1 MSRPEIQDTSSD
13 LIVET
18 GDDLGLTVI
27 HSQSPT
33 RIFFRRFV
41 HNKLALIGAGIILI
55 MMVVAV
61 AAPILAPYDP
71 QYQDYRSLYGT
82 PSAAHLLGT
91 DQLGR
96 DMLSRIMFGARVS
109 MAASVIAVLI
119 ALVIGVPIG
128 LIAGY
133 YKGILGEWIIMRIV
147 DAVQAFPF
155 LILALALEATLGIS
169 FLNAMIAIGIGFSPA
184 FIRIVRG
191 EVLRVGAQDYILACR
206 AIGTPDWRVILRH
219 VLPNSLP
226 PLLVLTSVS
235 MAGAVLAEAG
245 LSFLGLGVSP
255 PTPSWGVML
264 TDAQSYIL
272 LSYNLAIWPGIAIFL
287 VVFGFNVLGDGVR
300 DSLDP
305 RFSP

>member
-1 MSRPEIQDTSSD
+1 MSHEFEDSSPV

-33 RIFFRRFV
+33 RIFLRRFV
-41 HNKLALIGAGIILI
+41 HNRLAIVGALIILLMLI
-55 MMVVAV
+55 VAL
-61 AAPILAPYDP
+61 AAPVLSPYDP
-71 QYQDYRSLYGT
+71 QAQDYNNLYST
-82 PSAAHLLGT
+82 PTLKHLMGT

-96 DMLSRIMFGARVS
+96 DMLSRIIYGARIS
-109 MAASVIAVLI
+109 MAASVIAVVL

-128 LIAGY
+128 LVAGY
-133 YKGILGEWIIMRIV
+133 YRGILGEWIIMRIV
-147 DAVQAFPF
+147 DAVQSFPF
-155 LILALALEATLGIS
+155 LVLALALEATLGIS
-169 FLNAMIAIGIGFSPA
+169 FFNAMVAIGVGFSPA

-191 EVLRVGAQDYILACR
+191 EVLRVGTQDYILACR
-206 AIGTPDWRVILRH
+206 AIGTPDWRIILRH

-245 LSFLGLGVSP
+245 LAFLGLGVAP

-264 TDAQSYIL
+264 TDAQSYMFID
-272 LSYNLAIWPGIAIFL
+272 YNLAIWPGLAIFL

>member
-1 MSRPEIQDTSSD
+1 MNPELQDTSPV
-13 LIVET
+13 LMVET
-18 GDDLGLTVI
+18 GDDLGLTII

-33 RIFFRRFV
+33 RIFLRRFV
-41 HNKLALIGAGIILI
+41 HNRLAMIGAAIILLMLI
-55 MMVVAV
+55 VALG
-61 AAPILAPYDP
+61 APLLAPYDP
-71 QYQDYRSLYGT
+71 QAQDYNGLYGT
-82 PSAAHLLGT
+82 PTLKHLMGT

-96 DMLSRIMFGARVS
+96 DMLSRVMYGARIS
-109 MAASVIAVLI
+109 MAASVISVAI

-133 YKGILGEWIIMRIV
+133 YRGILGEWIIMRIV
-147 DAVQAFPF
+147 DAVQSFPF
-155 LILALALEATLGIS
+155 LVLALALEATLGIS

-191 EVLRVGAQDYILACR
+191 EVLRVGTQDYILACR
-206 AIGTPDWRVILRH
+206 AVGTPDWRIILRH

-235 MAGAVLAEAG
+235 MAGAVLAEAA
-245 LSFLGLGVSP
+245 LAFLGLGVAP

-264 TDAQSYIL
+264 TDAQAYIFL
-272 LSYNLAIWPGIAIFL
+272 DYNLAIWPGLAIFL

>member
-1 MSRPEIQDTSSD
+1 MRQNLQDSAPV
-13 LIVET
+13 LVVEQ

-33 RIFFRRFV
+33 RIFLRRFA
-41 HNKLALIGAGIILI
+41 HNKLALIGAGIIVI
-55 MMVVAV
+55 MLLVAL
-61 AAPILAPYDP
+61 AAPVISPYDP
-71 QYQDYRSLYGT
+71 QSQDYNTLYGMPT
-82 PSAAHLLGT
+82 VKHLMGT

-96 DMLSRIMFGARVS
+96 DMLSRIIFGARIS
-109 MAASVIAVLI
+109 MAASVIAVAI
-119 ALVIGVPIG
+119 ALLIGVPIG
-128 LIAGY
+128 LVAGY
-133 YKGILGEWIIMRIV
+133 YRGILGEWIIMRIV
-147 DAVQAFPF
+147 DAVQSFPF

-169 FLNAMIAIGIGFSPA
+169 FINAMIAIGIGFSPA

-191 EVLRVGAQDYILACR
+191 EVLRVGTQDYILACR
-206 AIGTPDWRVILRH
+206 AVGTADWRIILRH

-235 MAGAVLAEAG
+235 MAGAVLAEAA
-245 LSFLGLGVSP
+245 LAFLGLGVAP

-264 TDAQSYIL
+264 TDAQSYMFL
-272 LSYNLAIWPGIAIFL
+272 DTNLAIWPGLAIFV

>member
-1 MSRPEIQDTSSD
+1 VRPDVQDSSD
-13 LIVET
+13 LLIVET
-18 GDDLGLTVI
+18 GDDLGLTVVR
-27 HSQSPT
+27 SQSPT
-33 RIFFRRFV
+33 RLFFRRFLR
-41 HNKLALIGAGIILI
+41 NKLAILGASIILI
-55 MMVVAV
+55 MLL
-61 AAPILAPYDP
+61 AALLAPVISPYDP
-71 QYQDYRSLYGT
+71 LNQDYATLYGNPT
-82 PSAAHLLGT
+82 AKHLMGT

-96 DMLSRIMFGARVS
+96 DLFSRVIYGSRVS
-109 MAASVIAVLI
+109 MAASIVAVLI

-133 YKGILGEWIIMRIV
+133 YRGIMGEWIIMRIV

-155 LILALALEATLGIS
+155 LILALALDATLGTG

-191 EVLRVGAQDYILACR
+191 EVLRVGTQDYILACH
-206 AIGTPDWRVILRH
+206 AIGTPDRRIIFRH

-235 MAGAVLAEAG
+235 MAGAVLAEAA
-245 LSFLGLGVSP
+245 LSYLGLGVPP

-264 TDAQSYIL
+264 ADAQSYMFID
-272 LSYNLAIWPGIAIFL
+272 YNLAIWPGLAIFL

>member
-1 MSRPEIQDTSSD
+1 
-13 LIVET
+13 
-18 GDDLGLTVI
+18 
-27 HSQSPT
+27 
-33 RIFFRRFV
+33 
-41 HNKLALIGAGIILI
+41 
-55 MMVVAV
+55 
-61 AAPILAPYDP
+61 
-71 QYQDYRSLYGT
+71 
-82 PSAAHLLGT
+82 
-91 DQLGR
+91 
-96 DMLSRIMFGARVS
+96 MLSRIIYGARIS
-109 MAASVIAVLI
+109 MAASVIAVVI
-119 ALVIGVPIG
+119 ALIIGLPIG
-128 LIAGY
+128 LVAGY
-133 YKGILGEWIIMRIV
+133 YRGILGEWIIMRIV
-147 DAVQAFPF
+147 DAVQSFPF

-169 FLNAMIAIGIGFSPA
+169 FINAMIAIGIGFSPA

-191 EVLRVGAQDYILACR
+191 EVLRVGTQDYILACH

-245 LSFLGLGVSP
+245 LAFLGLGVAP

-264 TDAQSYIL
+264 TDAQSYMFL
-272 LSYNLAIWPGIAIFL
+272 DQNLAIWPGLAIFL

>member
-1 MSRPEIQDTSSD
+1 M
-13 LIVET
+13 L
-18 GDDLGLTVI
+18 
-27 HSQSPT
+27 
-33 RIFFRRFV
+33 
-41 HNKLALIGAGIILI
+41 
-55 MMVVAV
+55 VVAL
-61 AAPILAPYDP
+61 AAPLISPYDP
-71 QYQDYRSLYGT
+71 QYQDYNSLYSQ
-82 PSAAHLLGT
+82 PSPSHLMGT

-96 DMLSRIMFGARVS
+96 DMLSRIIYGARIS
-109 MAASVIAVLI
+109 MAASVIAVVI
-119 ALVIGVPIG
+119 ALIIGLPIG
-128 LIAGY
+128 LVAGY
-133 YKGILGEWIIMRIV
+133 YRGILGEWIIMRIV
-147 DAVQAFPF
+147 DAVQSFPF

-169 FLNAMIAIGIGFSPA
+169 FINAMIAIGIGFSPA

-191 EVLRVGAQDYILACR
+191 EVLRVGTQDYILACH

-245 LSFLGLGVSP
+245 LAFLGLGVAP

-264 TDAQSYIL
+264 TDAQSYMFL
-272 LSYNLAIWPGIAIFL
+272 DQNLAIWPGLAIFL

>member
-1 MSRPEIQDTSSD
+1 MSRELEDRSPL

-18 GDDLGLTVI
+18 GDDLGLTIVR
-27 HSQSPT
+27 SESPT
-33 RIFFRRFV
+33 RIFLRRFA
-41 HNKLALIGAGIILI
+41 HNKLALIGAAIILI
-55 MMVVAV
+55 MLL
-61 AAPILAPYDP
+61 AALTAPLISPYDP
-71 QYQDYRSLYGT
+71 QYQDYSSLYSQ
-82 PSAAHLLGT
+82 PSRAHFMGT

-96 DMLSRIMFGARVS
+96 DMLSRIIFGARIS

-119 ALVIGVPIG
+119 ALIIGLPIG

-133 YKGILGEWIIMRIV
+133 YRGILGEWIIMRIV
-147 DAVQAFPF
+147 DAVQSFPF

-169 FLNAMIAIGIGFSPA
+169 FINAMIAIGIGFSPA

-191 EVLRVGAQDYILACR
+191 EVLRVGTQDYILACR
-206 AIGTPDWRVILRH
+206 AIGTRDRRIILRH
-219 VLPNSLP
+219 ILPNSMP

-245 LSFLGLGVSP
+245 LAFLGLGVAP

-264 TDAQSYIL
+264 TDAQSYIFL
-272 LSYNLAIWPGIAIFL
+272 DYNLAIWPGLAIFL